1 LAVLADPNGFGNNVP
16 SCRGQRRQTAVARG
30 RGRRP
35 PPGQSLDEV
44 PAFVAFER
52 AGSGVSQY
60 PGSPDSHAI
69 AVMALTV
76 SAFYLFSRERISLES
91 SGLAVLTVLVV
102 GFEIF
107 PYSGRL
113 GQVEPTDFLAG
124 FGNPALIAIV
134 ALLVCSKALEV
145 TGALHTTTQMLARL
159 WRRSP
164 RIGLLTTMFV
174 AALASMFMNNTPL
187 VAMIL
192 PVVVAV
198 CVRTETPLSGALMPI
213 GFATIVG
220 GMATTIGT
228 STNLLVTDL
237 SARLGIPHF
246 DMFDFALPVL
256 VAGSASLLLMWLI
269 APRVLPNRSPPMAD
283 AAPRIFRGVLHVT
296 GGSAAAGRTVADIR
310 AFAQG
315 RIHLDRIERGDNLF
329 IARLPTTVVREGDRL
344 YVHGQS
350 RRLKELETLLGT
362 PLSAPDAADSASART
377 WLEET
382 SDQRLVEIVVT
393 TASSLYGQT
402 LAQSRLLEQFDLVPI
417 AVHAPKDRAGDDRH
431 ELRGVDDLRLRA
443 GDVVLV
449 QGDSNGINALKQTG
463 QVLVLDSA
471 IDLPH
476 TARAG
481 VAAAIMGGVVVFA
494 AFGVLPI
501 VVSSLIGV
509 LLCIATRTL
518 HWRQLRAAIDTNIV
532 VMIVA
537 ALALGEALT
546 VTGATAW
553 LANLFILATG
563 GLPPAVV
570 VAVLMLSA
578 ALLTEVVTNNAV
590 AVLLTPLA
598 FSVAEGLGMDARPL
612 VLAVMFGANMSF
624 LTPIGYQT
632 NLMVMNAGGYR
643 FTDFLRLGLPLQLFI
658 WPFLS
663 WLLAMGVGAGA

>member
-1 LAVLADPNGFGNNVP
+1 
-16 SCRGQRRQTAVARG
+16 
-30 RGRRP
+30 
-35 PPGQSLDEV
+35 
-44 PAFVAFER
+44 
-52 AGSGVSQY
+52 
-60 PGSPDSHAI
+60 
-69 AVMALTV
+69 MALTV